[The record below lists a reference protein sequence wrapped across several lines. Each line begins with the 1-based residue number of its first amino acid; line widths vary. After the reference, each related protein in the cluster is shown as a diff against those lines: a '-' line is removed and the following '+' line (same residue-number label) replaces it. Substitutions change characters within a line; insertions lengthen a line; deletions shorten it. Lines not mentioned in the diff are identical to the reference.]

1 MKTIEEKAKVYAES
15 VQKGYFPNQCI
26 PNDVIAN
33 EARIAYIQGAKDL
46 LLLPLAERLTEEEN
60 KKIRKL
66 FEEANEYMKLNKCAI
81 SQQAQIVTLYRVFGT
96 DFFKEGGEK

>member
-1 MKTIEEKAKVYAES
+1 MKTIEEKAEAYAKS

-46 LLLPLAERLTEEEN
+46 LSLPLAERLTEEE
-60 KKIRKL
+60 KSKTRAFYEAMYGLKL
-66 FEEANEYMKLNKCAI
+66 DTHQIGAVNIALEYLQDI
-81 SQQAQIVTLYRVFGT
+81 FST